1 MPSEGEVEPALTFD
15 LLGREFD
22 LPGEENKQGMR
33 MVLGAVKGLSP
44 AFGHLP
50 ELCSLLRAVAMPVL
64 CPCRARAVPIPVPC
78 PCHAQECSHLHH
90 RTKIPMESTASSG
103 AAGTGRRL
111 RPRQGRTD
119 VIWRLDPEFK

>member
-22 LPGEENKQGMR
+22 LPGEENKQGIR

-50 ELCSLLRAVAMPVL
+50 ELCSLLRAVAMPVP
-64 CPCRARAVPIPVPC
+64 CPCCARAVPVPC
-78 PCHAQECSHLHH
+78 PGMFPPSSQNQNPHGKHSQQQCSGHREEAQ
-90 RTKIPMESTASSG
+90 TTAG
-103 AAGTGRRL
+103 
-111 RPRQGRTD
+111 
-119 VIWRLDPEFK
+119 